1 MRDIAHALMNVLRM
15 EDNPIHS
22 LRLNVVEIP
31 GNRILLNLRQEA
43 PILSSQAFQWLVELY
58 NPPFNPY
65 PVAHIIR
72 IRIFLTYSILKNCT
86 ENTRLKE
93 RYATSLEN
101 EIINKDRMGRGY
113 LLTLFELYGIL
124 TIDQYPKDA
133 EGWIMIDNEPISCRI
148 PDIELFL
155 KDLQF
160 LRSQNRR
167 EVKPIDS
174 CLPSDLLKIIDNY
187 SEREGPFTLF
197 HQRQLIPHQQRNLE
211 EKKPKDS
218 LSRQPEL
225 KVEL

>member
-148 PDIELFL
+148 PDIELF
-155 KDLQF
+155 
-160 LRSQNRR
+160 
-167 EVKPIDS
+167 P
-174 CLPSDLLKIIDNY
+174 
-187 SEREGPFTLF
+187 EGFAVF
-197 HQRQLIPHQQRNLE
+197 A
-211 EKKPKDS
+211 KPKTGV
-218 LSRQPEL
+218 R
-225 KVEL
+225 